1 MFHLLVSFAGW
12 GDRVGWQDNSGS
24 LDLGRSI
31 TTAHT
36 DPQLVDRFRPNGE
49 FSMAEITQYPALIM
63 TELEGRG
70 APFARVGN
78 ITNVKKAGRDAIITY
93 RLDPAIPP
101 ISTQSIKNFA
111 RELGLTDSQ
120 LIHTHWSLNSGD
132 LFEVLFRNSIGAI
145 PKPDVFNIDHI
156 HHIEQQQLSVMMP
169 FAGDFIPVYQA
180 IQTMAADM
188 GMVCNRADDI
198 WVHQHIMQDVVS
210 LICKSSVVICDL
222 SGKNP
227 NVFYEAGI
235 AHALGKQVILITQHM
250 DDIPFDLQ
258 SVSAIQ
264 YLPNGEGIDAM
275 IKKLRPRVNQL
286 SGIHFH

>member
-1 MFHLLVSFAGW
+1 MFHLLVSYAGW
-12 GDRVGWQDNSGS
+12 DDGRGWQDNLGS

-31 TTAHT
+31 TNHLT
-36 DPQLVDRFRPNGE
+36 DEPLVGRFRPNGD
-49 FSMAEITQYPALIM
+49 FSLAEITQYPALIM

-78 ITNVKKAGRDAIITY
+78 ITNVKKTGREAIITY
-93 RLDPAIPP
+93 RLDPTIPP
-101 ISTQSIKNFA
+101 ISTQTIKDSA
-111 RELGLTDSQ
+111 RDLGLTDFQ
-120 LIHTHWSLNSGD
+120 LIHTHWSVNNGD

-156 HHIEQQQLSVMMP
+156 HQVEQQQLSVMMP
-169 FAGDFIPVYQA
+169 FAGNFTPVYQA

-188 GMVCNRADDI
+188 GMRCNRADDI

-250 DDIPFDLQ
+250 DDIPFDLR
-258 SVSAIQ
+258 SVRAIQ
-264 YLPNGEGIDAM
+264 YLANGEGIDAM
-275 IKKLRPRVNQL
+275 ITKLRPRISQL
-286 SGIHFH
+286 TGGHFH